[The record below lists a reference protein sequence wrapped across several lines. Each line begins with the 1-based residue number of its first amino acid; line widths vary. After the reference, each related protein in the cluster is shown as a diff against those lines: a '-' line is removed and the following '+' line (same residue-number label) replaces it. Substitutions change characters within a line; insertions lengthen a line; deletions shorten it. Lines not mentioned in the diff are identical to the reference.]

1 MNSTR
6 IYMYKINTKDINACA
21 VDFQVHC
28 LSMSKALCLFIPEL
42 VPLCYKR
49 PRYLNF
55 SFMTRYGFK

>member
-1 MNSTR
+1 
-6 IYMYKINTKDINACA
+6 MYKINTKDINTCA
-21 VDFQVHC
+21 VDFQVRC